1 MGTHIH
7 THGSEQHTCSGH
19 HHHHHHHHG
28 DEEHLR
34 LLAARI
40 ILTIVLLAVA
50 IGIERSL
57 TMTTWQELLVYLP
70 AYLLIASGTL
80 REAIEGILH
89 GDVFNE
95 NLLMTIA
102 TLGALSI
109 GFLPGAQTQF
119 AEAVTVMLLYRI
131 GTLCEHYAEGKS
143 RHSISHLMNLRPDVA
158 HVIREGKTLVVPVE
172 EVAVGET
179 LLVQPGE
186 RIPIDG
192 IVTEG
197 QSTLDTSALTGES
210 MPMVVS
216 QGEKVISGAVNLQG
230 VLRIKAT
237 LTSEEST
244 VSRIIRLMESEEER
258 KSRSEAFITRF
269 ARIYTPIVVL
279 SALVLAILPP
289 LCAYGPFMQAF
300 PTWLYRALIFLV
312 ISCPCALV
320 ISIPLTFFGGIG
332 GASRHGILIKG
343 SGAVDLLAR
352 VQSVVFDKTGTLTE
366 GRFAVEAVHPQ
377 KISKE
382 QLLHLTAHVEHYCS
396 HPIASVLREAYPQ
409 EATDGCHITAVEE
422 VTGEGIQAL
431 VEGRLVCVGNT
442 RMMERMGVKW
452 IPCQHMGT
460 AVHVAIDGEYAGH
473 IIISDQVKGASA
485 ETIRELQ
492 EMGVKDIVM
501 LTGDREEVAES
512 VATALNIKEYHA
524 ALLPQDKVRHLE
536 ERMQTL
542 SASGTLAFVG
552 DGINDAPVLKRA
564 DVGIAMGGVGSDAAI
579 EAADIVLMDDNPQK
593 VSLAIR
599 LARRTLTIA
608 HQNII
613 FAIGTKVAILLLAAL
628 GMGSM
633 GLAIFGDVG
642 VTILAVL
649 NATRALHYHT
659 PSFVK
664 DKL

>member
-1 MGTHIH
+1 MSKKQKKMVRRIVI
-7 THGSEQHTCSGH
+7 S
-19 HHHHHHHHG
+19 
-28 DEEHLR
+28 
-34 LLAARI
+34 AA
-40 ILTIVLLAVA
+40 
-50 IGIERSL
+50 
-57 TMTTWQELLVYLP
+57 LLVVVKVLCALGVLPEQGLLTALCYLAP
-70 AYLLIASGTL
+70 YAVIGW
-80 REAIEGILH
+80 
-89 GDVFNE
+89 DVLYKAVRNIKNGQVFDE
-95 NLLMTIA
+95 NFLMALA
-102 TLGALSI
+102 TVGA
-109 GFLPGAQTQF
+109 FATAEY
-119 AEAVTVMLLYRI
+119 AEAVFVMLFYQVGELFQD
-131 GTLCEHYAEGKS
+131 YAVGKS
-143 RHSISHLMNLRPDVA
+143 RQSIAALMDIRPDTA
-158 HVIREGKTLVVPVE
+158 NLEGEDGEIEEVDPEDVPVG
-172 EVAVGET
+172 AVI
-179 LLVQPGE
+179 VVKPGE
-186 RIPIDG
+186 RVPLDG
-192 IVTEG
+192 QVIEG
-197 QSTLDTSALTGES
+197 TSALDTAALTGES
-210 MPMVVS
+210 VPRDVTV
-216 QGEKVISGAVNLQG
+216 GDDVISGCVNQSG
-230 VLRIKAT
+230 VLRVRVTKPC
-237 LTSEEST
+237 EEST
-244 VSRIIRLMESEEER
+244 VSKILDLVENASEK
-258 KSRSEAFITRF
+258 KSTSENFITRF
-269 ARIYTPIVVL
+269 ARYYTPCVVIAAA
-279 SALVLAILPP
+279 ALFLLPTIALAVIPAASQPGFL
-289 LCAYGPFMQAF
+289 AGS
-300 PTWLYRALIFLV
+300 TWTGWLHRALIFLV

-343 SGAVDLLAR
+343 SAAVDLLAR

-409 EATDGCHITAVEE
+409 EATDGCQITAVEE

-452 IPCQHMGT
+452 VPCQHMGT

-485 ETIRELQ
+485 ETIRELR

-512 VATALNIKEYHA
+512 VASALDIKEYHA

>member
-1 MGTHIH
+1 MGTPIH
-7 THGSEQHTCSGH
+7 THGTEQHTCCGH

-28 DEEHLR
+28 DEEHLG

-40 ILTIVLLAVA
+40 ILTIILLAVA

-237 LTSEEST
+237 PS
-244 VSRIIRLMESEEER
+244 
-258 KSRSEAFITRF
+258 F
-269 ARIYTPIVVL
+269 
-279 SALVLAILPP
+279 
-289 LCAYGPFMQAF
+289 
-300 PTWLYRALIFLV
+300 
-312 ISCPCALV
+312 
-320 ISIPLTFFGGIG
+320 
-332 GASRHGILIKG
+332 
-343 SGAVDLLAR
+343 
-352 VQSVVFDKTGTLTE
+352 
-366 GRFAVEAVHPQ
+366 
-377 KISKE
+377 
-382 QLLHLTAHVEHYCS
+382 
-396 HPIASVLREAYPQ
+396 
-409 EATDGCHITAVEE
+409 
-422 VTGEGIQAL
+422 
-431 VEGRLVCVGNT
+431 
-442 RMMERMGVKW
+442 
-452 IPCQHMGT
+452 
-460 AVHVAIDGEYAGH
+460 
-473 IIISDQVKGASA
+473 
-485 ETIRELQ
+485 
-492 EMGVKDIVM
+492 
-501 LTGDREEVAES
+501 
-512 VATALNIKEYHA
+512 
-524 ALLPQDKVRHLE
+524 
-536 ERMQTL
+536 
-542 SASGTLAFVG
+542 
-552 DGINDAPVLKRA
+552 
-564 DVGIAMGGVGSDAAI
+564 
-579 EAADIVLMDDNPQK
+579 
-593 VSLAIR
+593 
-599 LARRTLTIA
+599 
-608 HQNII
+608 
-613 FAIGTKVAILLLAAL
+613 ILLMMMKLRNYMHFL
-628 GMGSM
+628 
-633 GLAIFGDVG
+633 
-642 VTILAVL
+642 ILKMFCHKMDLCQV
-649 NATRALHYHT
+649 R
-659 PSFVK
+659 FI
-664 DKL
+664 

>member
-1 MGTHIH
+1 M
-7 THGSEQHTCSGH
+7 
-19 HHHHHHHHG
+19 
-28 DEEHLR
+28 
-34 LLAARI
+34 LAARI
-40 ILTIVLLAVA
+40 ILTIILLAVA

-289 LCAYGPFMQAF
+289 LCADGPFMQAF

-343 SGAVDLLAR
+343 SAAVDLLAR

-366 GRFAVEAVHPQ
+366 GRFAVEAVHP
-377 KISKE
+377 KRISKE

-442 RMMERMGVKW
+442 RMMERMGVNW
-452 IPCQHMGT
+452 VPCQHMGT
-460 AVHVAIDGEYAGH
+460 AVHVAINGEYAGH

-485 ETIRELQ
+485 
-492 EMGVKDIVM
+492 
-501 LTGDREEVAES
+501 
-512 VATALNIKEYHA
+512 
-524 ALLPQDKVRHLE
+524 
-536 ERMQTL
+536 
-542 SASGTLAFVG
+542 
-552 DGINDAPVLKRA
+552 
-564 DVGIAMGGVGSDAAI
+564 
-579 EAADIVLMDDNPQK
+579 
-593 VSLAIR
+593 
-599 LARRTLTIA
+599 
-608 HQNII
+608 
-613 FAIGTKVAILLLAAL
+613 
-628 GMGSM
+628 
-633 GLAIFGDVG
+633 
-642 VTILAVL
+642 
-649 NATRALHYHT
+649 
-659 PSFVK
+659 
-664 DKL
+664 